1 MAKIDYVVD
10 IDLNDNQLL
19 NAVIQTVNTL
29 PATGTLGKVIFYST
43 DSTLRYWDG
52 TQWQVLATG
61 GTVPLPS
68 TATPAMDGTA
78 SAGSSGA
85 WARGDHV
92 HPTDTTREAVA
103 NKDAANGY
111 AGLDAN
117 AKVPYTKLPTGNT
130 ANTVPLIKGTIG
142 AGEVLKYSSSDG
154 GFIAASIAAVLT
166 YKGSCTYAQLP
177 STGQQVGDVWN
188 VTDAHGTAP
197 AGTNYAWTG
206 TAWDPLGGDVDLSN
220 YVTNDALSTALA
232 GYAPKSHAASGT
244 TYGAASASNYGHAKA
259 SSTTPAMDGTAS
271 AGSETASF
279 ARGDHVHPTDT
290 SRASATAL
298 TNHTG
303 NSDIHVTSSDKSD
316 WGQRAKIQW
325 YLITGDGSKT
335 SFSISTSSTFT
346 FGAFPLVQVVK
357 NSNGSVVYPSVSV
370 APTSIT
376 VSFNTAPASAEQYT
390 VVAVGL

>member
-1 MAKIDYVVD
+1 MAKVDYAVD
-10 IDLNDNQLL
+10 IDLNDNHLL
-19 NAVIQTVNTL
+19 NAVIQTVNAL
-29 PATGTLGKVIFYST
+29 PATGVVGKVIYYTT

-61 GTVPLPS
+61 GIVPLPS

-78 SAGSSGA
+78 SAGSAGA

-117 AKVPYTKLPTGNT
+117 AKVPYTKLPTGNS

-154 GFIAASIAAVLT
+154 GFIAASISSVLT

-188 VTDAHGTAP
+188 VTDAHGTTP
-197 AGTNYAWTG
+197 AGTNYAWNG

-232 GYAPKSHAASGT
+232 GYAPKSHASSDPDA
-244 TYGAASASNYGHAKA
+244 YGAASATKWGHAMA
-259 SSTTPAMDGTAS
+259 SSSTPLMDGTATS
-271 AGSETASF
+271 GSQTSMF
-279 ARGDHVHPTDT
+279 ARGDHRHPTDT
-290 SRASATAL
+290 SRASAADL
-298 TNHTG
+298 SAHTG
-303 NSDIHVTSSDKSD
+303 DSDIHVTASQKTEWSQKATVKSFTL
-316 WGQRAKIQW
+316 R
-325 YLITGDGSKT
+325 GDGTRT
-335 SFSISTSSTFT
+335 SFSVTDNFT
-346 FGAFPLVQVVK
+346 AAICQVFDGGSGAEIIP
-357 NSNGSVVYPSVSV
+357 
-370 APTSIT
+370 SIT
-376 VSFNTAPASAEQYT
+376 RETGGFSITFNTAPVNNKTYT
-390 VVAVGL
+390 VIVAGF

>member
-1 MAKIDYVVD
+1 MAKVDYVVD
-10 IDLNDNQLL
+10 IDLNDNHLL

-29 PATGTLGKVIFYST
+29 PSTGVLGKVIFYST

-78 SAGSSGA
+78 SAGSAGA

-103 NKDAANGY
+103 NKNAANGY

-117 AKVPYTKLPTGNT
+117 AKVPYTKLPTGNS

-142 AGEVLKYSSSDG
+142 AGEVLKYSNSDG
-154 GFIAASIAAVLT
+154 GFIAASIASVLT

-188 VTDAHGTAP
+188 VTDAHGTTP
-197 AGTNYAWTG
+197 AGTNYAWNG

-220 YVTNDALSTALA
+220 YVTSDALSTALA
-232 GYAPKSHAASGT
+232 GYAPKSHASSGT

-290 SRASATAL
+290 SRASAADL
-298 TNHTG
+298 SAHTG
-303 NSDIHVTSSDKSD
+303 DSDIHVTASQKAAWNQKATVNSFTLR
-316 WGQRAKIQW
+316 GNG
-325 YLITGDGSKT
+325 TMT
-335 SFSISTSSTFT
+335 SFSVTDNFTAAICQVFDGSS
-346 FGAFPLVQVVK
+346 GAEVIP
-357 NSNGSVVYPSVSV
+357 
-370 APTSIT
+370 SIT
-376 VSFNTAPASAEQYT
+376 RVSGGFTITFNTAPANNKTYT
-390 VVAVGL
+390 VIVAGF

>member
-1 MAKIDYVVD
+1 MAKVDYVVD
-10 IDLNDNQLL
+10 IDLNDNHLL

-29 PATGTLGKVIFYST
+29 PSTGVLGKVIFYST

-78 SAGSSGA
+78 SAGSAGA

-103 NKDAANGY
+103 NKNAANGY

-117 AKVPYTKLPTGNT
+117 AKVPYTKLPTGNS

-154 GFIAASIAAVLT
+154 GFIAASIASVLT

-188 VTDAHGTAP
+188 VTDAHGTTP
-197 AGTNYAWTG
+197 AGTNYAWNG

-220 YVTNDALSTALA
+220 YVTSDALSTALA
-232 GYAPKSHAASGT
+232 GYAPKSHASSGT

-290 SRASATAL
+290 SRASAADL
-298 TNHTG
+298 SAHTG
-303 NSDIHVTSSDKSD
+303 DSDIHVTASQKAAWNQKATVNSFTLR
-316 WGQRAKIQW
+316 GNG
-325 YLITGDGSKT
+325 TMT
-335 SFSISTSSTFT
+335 SFSVTDNFTAAICQVFDGSS
-346 FGAFPLVQVVK
+346 GAEVIP
-357 NSNGSVVYPSVSV
+357 
-370 APTSIT
+370 SIT
-376 VSFNTAPASAEQYT
+376 RVSGGFTITFNTAPANNKTYT
-390 VVAVGL
+390 VIVAGF

>member
-1 MAKIDYVVD
+1 MAKIDYAVD
-10 IDLNDNQLL
+10 IDLNDNHLL
-19 NAVIQTVNTL
+19 NAVIQTVNAL
-29 PATGTLGKVIFYST
+29 PASGVVGKVIYYST

-61 GTVPLPS
+61 GIVPLPS

-154 GFIAASIAAVLT
+154 GFIAASIASVLT

-177 STGQQVGDVWN
+177 TTGQQVGDVWN
-188 VTDAHGTAP
+188 VTDAHGSAP

-232 GYAPKSHAASGT
+232 GYAPKMHAAPNT
-244 TYGAASASNYGHAKA
+244 MYGAASTSNYGHAI
-259 SSTTPAMDGTAS
+259 SSTTTPAMDGTAS
-271 AGSETASF
+271 AGSEIAAF

-290 SRASATAL
+290 SRASAADL
-298 TNHTG
+298 SAHTG
-303 NSDIHVTSSDKSD
+303 NGDIHVTASQKTEWSQK
-316 WGQRAKIQW
+316 AKV
-325 YLITGDGSKT
+325 YSGTLRGDGTRT
-335 SFSISTSSTFT
+335 SFSVTDYFT
-346 FGAFPLVQVVK
+346 AAVCQVFDGASGAEIIP
-357 NSNGSVVYPSVSV
+357 
-370 APTSIT
+370 SIT
-376 VSFNTAPASAEQYT
+376 RESGGFTITFNTAPANNKTYT
-390 VVAVGL
+390 VIIVGL

>member
-10 IDLNDNQLL
+10 IDLNDNHLL
-19 NAVIQTVNTL
+19 NAVIQTVNAL
-29 PATGTLGKVIFYST
+29 PATGVVGKVIYYTT

-61 GTVPLPS
+61 GIVPLPS

-188 VTDAHGTAP
+188 VTDAHGTTP
-197 AGTNYAWTG
+197 AGTNYAWNG

-220 YVTNDALSTALA
+220 YVTDDQLSTTLA
-232 GYAPKSHAASGT
+232 GYAIKSHASSNQD
-244 TYGAASASNYGHAKA
+244 TYGAASETKYGHAKA
-259 SSTTPAMDGTAS
+259 STTTPAMDGTAS
-271 AGSETASF
+271 VGLQTAAF

-290 SRASATAL
+290 SRASAADL
-298 TNHTG
+298 SAHTG
-303 NSDIHVTSSDKSD
+303 DSDIHVTAAQKAAWNQKATVKSYTL
-316 WGQRAKIQW
+316 R
-325 YLITGDGSKT
+325 GDGTMT
-335 SFSISTSSTFT
+335 SFSVTDHFTAAICQVFDGSS
-346 FGAFPLVQVVK
+346 GAEVIP
-357 NSNGSVVYPSVSV
+357 
-370 APTSIT
+370 SIT
-376 VSFNTAPASAEQYT
+376 RASGGFTITFNTAPANNKTYT
-390 VVAVGL
+390 VIIAGF

>member
-10 IDLNDNQLL
+10 IDLNDNHLL
-19 NAVIQTVNTL
+19 NAVIQTVNAL
-29 PATGTLGKVIFYST
+29 PASGVVGKVIYYTT

-61 GTVPLPS
+61 GIVPLPS

-78 SAGSSGA
+78 SAGSAGA

-92 HPTDTTREAVA
+92 HPTDTTREAAA
-103 NKDAANGY
+103 NKGAANGY

-117 AKVPYTKLPTGNT
+117 AKVPYTNLPTGHS

-154 GFIAASIAAVLT
+154 GFIAASISSVLT

-188 VTDAHGTAP
+188 VTDAHGTTP

-232 GYAPKSHAASGT
+232 GYAPKDHATTSV
-244 TYGAASASNYGHAKA
+244 TYGVASVSYYGHAKA
-259 SSTTPAMDGTAS
+259 SATTPAMDGTAS
-271 AGSETASF
+271 VGTDNGTY
-279 ARGDHVHPTDT
+279 ARGNHVHPTDT
-290 SRASATAL
+290 SRASAADL
-298 TNHTG
+298 SAHTG
-303 NSDIHVTSSDKSD
+303 NGDIHVTASDKSD

-325 YLITGDGSKT
+325 FIITGDGSKT
-335 SFSISTSSTFT
+335 SFSISTSGTFT

-357 NSNGSVVYPSVSV
+357 NSSGSVVYPSVSV

-376 VSFNTAPASAEQYT
+376 VSFNTPPASAEQYT

>member
-43 DSTLRYWDG
+43 DNTLRYWDG

-61 GTVPLPS
+61 GIVPLPS
-68 TATPAMDGTA
+68 TAAPAMDGTA

-92 HPTDTTREAVA
+92 HPTDTTREATA
-103 NKDAANGY
+103 NKGAANGY

-117 AKVPYTKLPTGNT
+117 AKVPYTNLPTGNS
-130 ANTVPLIKGTIG
+130 ANTVPLIKGTIA

-188 VTDAHGTAP
+188 VTDAHGTTP
-197 AGTNYAWTG
+197 AGTNYAWNG

-220 YVTNDALSTALA
+220 YVTNTDLATELA
-232 GYAPKSHAASGT
+232 GYAIKSHANTTGT
-244 TYGAASASNYGHAKA
+244 FGLATNVEYGHAMA

-271 AGSETASF
+271 VGSQIAKF

-290 SRASATAL
+290 SRASAADL
-298 TNHTG
+298 SAHTG
-303 NSDIHVTSSDKSD
+303 NGNIHVTASDKSD
-316 WGQRAKIQW
+316 WGQRAKVLGHTIN
-325 YLITGDGSKT
+325 GDGSTT
-335 SFSISTSSTFT
+335 SFSISTSGTFT
-346 FGAFPLVQVVK
+346 YGPYPIVQVV
-357 NSNGSVVYPSVSV
+357 SDFDGSVVYPSISIS
-370 APTSIT
+370 ATSIT
-376 VSFNTAPASAEQYT
+376 VSFNVAPASGTQYT
-390 VVAVGL
+390 VVAIGI